1 MGRGV
6 HLWNH
11 VTKVGI
17 NEPSIELPPD
27 ALSPEHT
34 KQMGH
39 YCMYIHTEEGTENTV
54 LTVCYTD
61 KILLDRAG

>member
-1 MGRGV
+1 MY
-6 HLWNH
+6 LWNH

-17 NEPSIELPPD
+17 DEPSIELPPD

-39 YCMYIHTEEGTENTV
+39 YVHTEEGTENTYSMLYRQNTPRQSRV
-54 LTVCYTD
+54 TD
-61 KILLDRAG
+61 